1 MEEKLEDEIPAN
13 AFRNEDDYY
22 EEVIKK
28 LYKPIIKP
36 TMAKVITQQPLPF
49 EVEPAPEPEPAV
61 VLEPEEEKEPTILD
75 KWKVWLN
82 NLMSVVTE

>member
-1 MEEKLEDEIPAN
+1 
-13 AFRNEDDYY
+13 
-22 EEVIKK
+22 
-28 LYKPIIKP
+28 
-36 TMAKVITQQPLPF
+36 MAKVITQQPLPF